1 MGWRSFC
8 NEKGGEGGVKDKKKE
23 KRWVK
28 PLAEPD
34 HLTAEIFYQTILPFL
49 FKGII

>member
-1 MGWRSFC
+1 MRGV
-8 NEKGGEGGVKDKKKE
+8 EKERKE

-28 PLAEPD
+28 PLAEVD

-49 FKGII
+49 VKGII